1 VTRPLPPI
9 GAPRG
14 LPGLPV
20 HTRILG
26 NGLPLTVVERR
37 DLPIVHLEIILRA
50 GADLDQPAQAGRTSL
65 MAEMLDEGT
74 ASRSALDIAEQLD
87 HLGAWF
93 SITPSWDATVLSLH
107 VLSQRLE
114 AALDIVADV
123 VLNASFPADEFRRKQ
138 DERLAALQQDRDEA
152 AELAAKALA
161 AGVFG
166 AAHPYGAPID
176 GTHDSVSRLTRDV
189 VAALYAERAGP
200 AHAHMLVVGDVS
212 ADAIAA
218 AVAARFGAW
227 SGGAPVAAA
236 LPAGPLAA
244 GRRVL
249 LVDKPDAAQAEV
261 RVGHAAPARDTQ
273 DFFALKVLNTVLGG
287 SFTSRLNTIL
297 RERMGVTYGASSS
310 FRLRSQGGIFQAGAA
325 ILTEAAVRSAQVMV
339 EEMQKLQ
346 NEHVPA
352 DELRRAQSYIALG
365 LPRSFE
371 SAENIAAHVREQ
383 IVHGLAPDYWAH
395 YVERVSAVSAQ
406 DVAAAATRHL
416 HPDACTIVIVA
427 DRKAVTQSLEQT
439 GLGEVLPTNVVT

>member
-1 VTRPLPPI
+1 VSRPLPAI

-14 LPGLPV
+14 LPALPV
-20 HTRILG
+20 NTRLLG

-50 GADLDQPAQAGRTSL
+50 GADLDQPMQAGRSSM
-65 MAEMLDEGT
+65 MAEMMDEGT
-74 ASRSALDIAEQLD
+74 PSRSALAIAEQLD

-93 SITPSWDATVLSLH
+93 SITPSWDTTVLSLH
-107 VLSQRLE
+107 VLAQRLE

-123 VLNASFPADEFRRKQ
+123 ILNASFPADEFRRKQ

-152 AELAAKALA
+152 AQLAVKALA

-166 AAHPYGAPID
+166 TAHPYGAPLD
-176 GTHDSVSRLTRDV
+176 GTHDSISRLTRED
-189 VAALYAERAGP
+189 VAALYAGIAGP
-200 AHAHMLVVGDVS
+200 AQAHVLVVGDVS

-218 AVAARFGAW
+218 AIDARFGAW
-227 SGGAPVAAA
+227 RGGASVAAVLPAVPVAVA
-236 LPAGPLAA
+236 
-244 GRRVL
+244 RRVL
-249 LVDKPDAAQAEV
+249 LVDKPDAAQAEI
-261 RVGHAAPARDTQ
+261 RVGHAAPARDTK

-310 FRLRSQGGIFQAGAA
+310 FRLRSQGGIFQTGAA
-325 ILTEAAVRSAQVMV
+325 ILTEAATRSAQVVV

-346 NEHVPA
+346 SDPVPV

-371 SAENIAAHVREQ
+371 TAENIAAHVREQ
-383 IVHGLAPDYWAH
+383 IVYGLAPDYWTH
-395 YVERVSAVSAQ
+395 YVERIFAVSAQ
-406 DVAAAATRHL
+406 DVTAAAARHL

-427 DRKAVTQSLEQT
+427 DRNAVGESLEQS
-439 GLGEVLPTNVVT
+439 GLGDVLPTNVAT